1 MPAADATRATAM
13 RDSFKWDF
21 ARGLSFFSL
30 SWYYFL
36 IFKFARDPSFFL
48 LSLYFFVFFAR
59 GLSFFSLSA
68 LCLGRGGHV
77 VCSSVD
83 PCFSTSGPSSVPP
96 FHFFLIFVKTS
107 VSFSFSL
114 LLSLCSV
121 FHPGDKLCLFVHLVS
136 NPLIRWNLSDRPFV
150 SMISSNNRR
159 FGEFSSV
166 QCSCFQ
172 HQIQR
177 LLNPFWSHST
187 CFR

>member
-1 MPAADATRATAM
+1 MHLCQSQLVYFCQLRQKLPGGIRFGQFITVPPSSALSREKSAPLREKKMPAADATRATAM

-96 FHFFLIFVKTS
+96 FHFFLIFV
-107 VSFSFSL
+107 
-114 LLSLCSV
+114 
-121 FHPGDKLCLFVHLVS
+121 
-136 NPLIRWNLSDRPFV
+136 NY
-150 SMISSNNRR
+150 
-159 FGEFSSV
+159 
-166 QCSCFQ
+166 
-172 HQIQR
+172 
-177 LLNPFWSHST
+177 
-187 CFR
+187 